1 MLTPIFLGR
10 IMAKLSTKV
19 ATRII
24 TQLKRYQSVLAGL
37 LKRDVSEADTVTV
50 VNDMLSDICGYDKY
64 LHVTSQ
70 YAIRG
75 TYVDLAVKVDD
86 DIRFIIEVKA
96 IGIDLKDAHVKQA
109 IDYAANEGIEW
120 VVLTNGAHWRIYKVH
135 FRQPIEKILVCEF
148 DAIEESAKSPEA
160 LECFG
165 NLSREGFSK
174 STMAEFLLH
183 KQVTNKFTV
192 AAVLQTD
199 FILEIL
205 RREIRRMSSGVKVEV
220 DYLKTLLREEVI
232 KRDLI
237 DSDEAKSALQNIK
250 RLQRA
255 ATRKKAAPKAA
266 DEEAPIVAPVE
277 DASASTPRAVA
288 IP

>member
-1 MLTPIFLGR
+1 
-10 IMAKLSTKV
+10 MAKLSTKV
-19 ATRII
+19 ATRI
-24 TQLKRYQSVLAGL
+24 TTHLKRYQSILSNL
-37 LKRDVSEADTVTV
+37 QKRDVSEADTVTV
-50 VNDMLSDICGYDKY
+50 VNDMLSEICGYDKY

-86 DIRFIIEVKA
+86 EIRYLIEVKA

-120 VVLTNGAHWRIYKVH
+120 VVLTNGVHWRIYKVH
-135 FRQPIEKILVCEF
+135 FGQPIEKILVCEL
-148 DAIEESAKSPEA
+148 DAIEASAKSPEA

-174 STMAEFLLH
+174 GTMAEFLLH

-205 RREIRRMSSGVKVEV
+205 RREIRRMSSGVKVEI
-220 DYLKTLLREEVI
+220 DYLRSLLRDEVV
-232 KRDLI
+232 KRELI
-237 DSDEAKSALQNIK
+237 DSDEAKAAVQNIK

-255 ATRKKAAPKAA
+255 AIRKKAAAKFSD
-266 DEEAPIVAPVE
+266 DELVVPPVE
-277 DASASTPRAVA
+277 DASAPLPRAVVS
-288 IP
+288 P

>member
-1 MLTPIFLGR
+1 
-10 IMAKLSTKV
+10 MAKLSAKV
-19 ATRII
+19 AARIT
-24 TQLKRYQSVLAGL
+24 TQLKRYQSILSGL
-37 LKRDVSEADTVTV
+37 QKRDVSEADTVTV
-50 VNDMLSDICGYDKY
+50 INDMLAEICGYDKY

-75 TYVDLAVKVDD
+75 TYVDLAVKVDEE
-86 DIRFIIEVKA
+86 IRFLIEVKA
-96 IGIDLKDAHVKQA
+96 IGIELKDAHVKQA

-120 VVLTNGAHWRIYKVH
+120 VVLTNGVNWRIYKVH
-135 FRQPIEKILVCEF
+135 FGQPIEKILVCEL
-148 DAIEESAKSPEA
+148 DAIEASAKSPEA

-174 STMAEFLLH
+174 STMAEFLVH

-220 DYLKTLLREEVI
+220 EYLRSLLQEEVI

-237 DSDEAKSALQNIK
+237 EGDEAKAALQNIR

-255 ATRKKAAPKAA
+255 ATRKKTAAKPT
-266 DEEAPIVAPVE
+266 DDAPIVAPVE
-277 DASASTPRAVA
+277 DAAASLPRAVVTSQ
-288 IP
+288 

>member
-1 MLTPIFLGR
+1 
-10 IMAKLSTKV
+10 MAKVSAKV
-19 ATRII
+19 AARIT
-24 TQLKRYQSVLAGL
+24 TQLKRYQSVLSNL
-37 LKRDVSEADTVTV
+37 QKRDVSEADTVTV
-50 VNDMLSDICGYDKY
+50 INDMLSEICGYDKY

-75 TYVDLAVKVDD
+75 TYVDLAVKVDEE
-86 DIRFIIEVKA
+86 IRFLIEAKA
-96 IGIDLKDAHVKQA
+96 IGIELKDAHVKQA

-120 VVLTNGAHWRIYKVH
+120 VVLTNGVNWRIYKVH
-135 FRQPIEKILVCEF
+135 FGQPIEKILVCEL
-148 DAIEESAKSPEA
+148 DAIEASAKSPEA

-199 FILEIL
+199 FILEVL

-220 DYLKTLLREEVI
+220 EYLRSLLQEEVI

-237 DSDEAKSALQNIK
+237 EGDEAKAALQNIR

-255 ATRKKAAPKAA
+255 ATRKKSAAKPT
-266 DEEAPIVAPVE
+266 DDAPIVAPVE
-277 DASASTPRAVA
+277 DASASLPRAVA
-288 IP
+288 TSQ

>member
-1 MLTPIFLGR
+1 
-10 IMAKLSTKV
+10 MAISARV
-19 ATRII
+19 STRIT
-24 TQLKRYQSVLAGL
+24 TQLKKYQSVLANL

-50 VNDMLSDICGYDKY
+50 INDMLSDVCGYDKY

-70 YAIRG
+70 YSIRG

-86 DIRFIIEVKA
+86 EIRFLIEVKA
-96 IGIDLKDAHVKQA
+96 IGIELKDAHVKQA

-120 VVLTNGAHWRIYKVH
+120 VVLTNGANWRIYKVH
-135 FRQPIEKILVCEF
+135 FGQPIEKILVCEL
-148 DAIEESAKSPEA
+148 DAIGTSARSPEA

-165 NLSREGFSK
+165 NLSREAFSK
-174 STMAEFLLH
+174 GTMAEFLLQ

-199 FILEIL
+199 FILEVL

-220 DYLKTLLREEVI
+220 DYLRSLLRDEVL
-232 KRDLI
+232 KRDLV
-237 DSDEAKSALQNIK
+237 DGDEAKAASQNIR

-255 ATRKKAAPKAA
+255 ATRKKAPGKIA
-266 DEEAPIVAPVE
+266 DESPILAPVE
-277 DASASTPRAVA
+277 DASSSLPRAVVSS
-288 IP
+288 

>member
-1 MLTPIFLGR
+1 M
-10 IMAKLSTKV
+10 
-19 ATRII
+19 
-24 TQLKRYQSVLAGL
+24 
-37 LKRDVSEADTVTV
+37 KRDVSEADTVTV
-50 VNDMLSDICGYDKY
+50 VNDMLSDVCGYDKY

-86 DIRFIIEVKA
+86 HIRFIIEVKA

-135 FRQPIEKILVCEF
+135 FGQPIEKILVCEL
-148 DAIEESAKSPEA
+148 DAIGESAKSPEA

-174 STMAEFLLH
+174 SAMAEFLLH

-199 FILEIL
+199 FILEVL

-220 DYLKTLLREEVI
+220 DYLKSLLREEVI
-232 KRDLI
+232 KRDLV
-237 DSDEAKSALQNIK
+237 DSDEAKAALQSIR

-255 ATRKKAAPKAA
+255 ATRKKAAAKPG
-266 DEEAPIVAPVE
+266 DEAPIVAPVE
-277 DASASTPRAVA
+277 DASASLPRAVA
-288 IP
+288 TP